1 VYRYHLRYPRLS
13 FSIAAWIAFSSL
25 AIGAVPSQPPPTPSI
40 AAVTERATSIRNPV
54 PIEGLVRL
62 LPDEGPRQEGQSSG
76 IDGLAWQEGRSA
88 YRKNAWPEAQRFFG
102 TIVKE
107 HPESPLV
114 PSAKAFLVELLLRD
128 DVTGQTRSEAIQ
140 EYKKLIRDHPQSS
153 NARRAEWRVADLYF
167 EQGAFQ
173 EAQAFYEN
181 AMAHSVNLPFDGNRA
196 VLGLGYTFMAMG
208 KWSDAEHAFANV
220 RKRSEDE
227 QLLQGATL
235 GLAHALFREQRFS
248 EAQPIYDI
256 SYRRW
261 PHLLR
266 GDPLSLQQYAVTQ
279 VKLHHE
285 ASARELML
293 LFYNLHPR
301 HEYAP
306 TALLHVAE
314 SLRAGA
320 KQPLAEFVYA
330 LILSLYPDS
339 TSDAM
344 AKLRLAALRAE
355 NMLPAGSNALGLTV
369 SAMIHNV
376 PVPDQSDASY
386 RSLLEEIATR
396 EASNSM
402 GSEALYYL
410 GKGYEG
416 AGDTNRALQTYKEI
430 TLRATT
436 KNDLWAIKST
446 ERLSALLTPWIEA
459 AIASHDDLTVVSLFH
474 RQGATAEQHY
484 ARSPVLLNIAE
495 SHRRLGFSPEAVRL
509 YQQVLKSHTDSVL
522 LEAALIGLGGIYLDQ
537 RDPEA
542 ARKVLERYR
551 FQFPIGKY
559 NVEVLHLLIEAMR
572 QQRDLQGLLHLCRM
586 WLLRHPVHPE
596 RPAMYVELAKTLGEL
611 DKLDESA
618 LAYEEAFKAGAVQ
631 ASNTLVSYADT
642 LSRLNRHER
651 AITAYQLV
659 LAKKPNV
666 SHADWARLQTA
677 NHWAALKQYDR
688 ATVALAELD
697 VTDDPI
703 LNRLS
708 ASLKT
713 SLRAVSH
720 SRRQEGL

>member
-1 VYRYHLRYPRLS
+1 M
-13 FSIAAWIAFSSL
+13 ACSSL
-25 AIGAVPSQPPPTPSI
+25 AIGETSLQPSPHSSI
-40 AAVTERATSIRNPV
+40 AVVPERATLIRNPGPV
-54 PIEGLVRL
+54 EGLAQP
-62 LPDEGPRQEGQSSG
+62 LPDDGPRQEGQSSG
-76 IDGLAWQEGRSA
+76 IDGLAWQEGQSA

-102 TIVKE
+102 KIVKE
-107 HPESPLV
+107 HPESPLA

-128 DVTGQTRSEAIQ
+128 EVTGKTRSEAIQ
-140 EYKKLIRDHPQSS
+140 EYKTLLRDHPQSP
-153 NARRAEWRVADLYF
+153 NARRAEWRIADLYF
-167 EQGAFQ
+167 EQGALQ

-181 AMAHSVNLPFDGNRA
+181 AMAHSVNLPFDSNRA
-196 VLGLGYTFMAMG
+196 LLGLGYTFMAMG

-220 RKRSEDE
+220 RRRSEDE

-248 EAQPIYDI
+248 EAQPIYNL
-256 SYRRW
+256 SYQRW

-266 GDPLSLQQYAVTQ
+266 GDPLSLQRYAVTQ
-279 VKLHHE
+279 VKLHQE
-285 ASARELML
+285 VSARELML
-293 LFYNLHPR
+293 LFYNLYPR

-306 TALLHVAE
+306 AALLHVAE
-314 SLRAGA
+314 GLRAGA
-320 KQPLAEFVYA
+320 KPMLAEFVYA
-330 LILSLYPDS
+330 LIPSLYPYS
-339 TSDAM
+339 AVGTT

-376 PVPDQSDASY
+376 PIPDQTDASY

-396 EASNSM
+396 EVNNPM
-402 GSEALYYL
+402 GSEARYYL
-410 GKGYEG
+410 SRGYEN

-430 TLRATT
+430 TRRATN
-436 KNDLWAIKST
+436 KNDLWAIKSA

-459 AIASHDDLTVVSLFH
+459 AIASRDDLTVVSLFH
-474 RQGATAEQHY
+474 RQGAMAEQRY
-484 ARSPVLLNIAE
+484 ARSPVLLHIAE

-509 YQQVLKSHTDSVL
+509 YQQVLKSSNDSAVL
-522 LEAALIGLGGIYLDQ
+522 EGALNGLGGIYLDQ

-542 ARKVLERYR
+542 ARKVLERYP

-559 NVEVLHLLIEAMR
+559 ETEVLYLLIESMR

-586 WLLRHPVHPE
+586 WLLRHQVHPE
-596 RPAMYVELAKTLGEL
+596 RPAMYLELAKTLREL

-618 LAYEEAFKAGAVQ
+618 LAYEEAFKVGAVQ

-659 LAKKPNV
+659 LAKKPSV

-677 NHWAALKQYDR
+677 NHWTALKQYDR
-688 ATVALAELD
+688 ATVALAELG
-697 VTDDPI
+697 VTDDPM

-720 SRRQEGL
+720 SGKREGL

>member
-1 VYRYHLRYPRLS
+1 MRPLPDDGPRL
-13 FSIAAWIAFSSL
+13 
-25 AIGAVPSQPPPTPSI
+25 
-40 AAVTERATSIRNPV
+40 
-54 PIEGLVRL
+54 
-62 LPDEGPRQEGQSSG
+62 EGQSSG
-76 IDGLAWQEGRSA
+76 IDGLAWQEGQSA
-88 YRKNAWPEAQRFFG
+88 YRKNAWLEAQRFFG
-102 TIVKE
+102 KVVKE

-114 PSAKAFLVELLLRD
+114 PSAKAFLVELMLRD
-128 DVTGQTRSEAIQ
+128 EVTGQTRSEAIF
-140 EYKKLIRDHPQSS
+140 EYKKLLRDHPQSS
-153 NARRAEWRVADLYF
+153 NARRAEWRIADLYF

-173 EAQAFYEN
+173 EAQAFYEQ
-181 AMAHSVNLPFDGNRA
+181 AMVHSVNSSFDGNRA
-196 VLGLGYTFMAMG
+196 LLGLGYAFMAMG
-208 KWSDAEHAFANV
+208 KLSDAEHAFANV

-227 QLLQGATL
+227 PLLQEATL
-235 GLAHALFREQRFS
+235 GLAHTLFREQRFS
-248 EAQPIYDI
+248 EAQPIYDV

-266 GDPLSLQQYAVTQ
+266 GDPLSLQRYAVTQ

-293 LFYNLHPR
+293 LFYNLYPR

-306 TALLHVAE
+306 MALLHVAE

-320 KQPLAEFVYA
+320 KQPLSEFVYA
-330 LILSLYPDS
+330 LIPSLYPDS
-339 TSDAM
+339 ALDTT

-355 NMLPAGSNALGLTV
+355 TLLPAGGNLLGLTV

-376 PVPDQSDASY
+376 PVPDQTDASY

-396 EASNSM
+396 EASNPM

-410 GKGYEG
+410 GQGYEH
-416 AGDTNRALQTYKEI
+416 ASDMNRALRTYKEI

-436 KNDLWAIKST
+436 KNDPWAMKAS
-446 ERLSALLTPWIEA
+446 ERLSAILTPWIEA
-459 AIASHDDLTVVSLFH
+459 AIASRDDLTVVSLFH
-474 RQGATAEQHY
+474 RQGAMAEQRY
-484 ARSPVLLNIAE
+484 ARSPLLLNIAE
-495 SHRRLGFSPEAVRL
+495 SHRRLGFTPEAVRL
-509 YQQVLKSHTDSVL
+509 YQQILKSHHESAS
-522 LEAALIGLGGIYLDQ
+522 LEAALIGLGRIYLDQ

-551 FQFPIGKY
+551 FQFPIGQY
-559 NVEVLHLLIEAMR
+559 EGEVVHLLIDAMR
-572 QQRDLQGLLHLCRM
+572 KQRDLQGLLHLCRM

-596 RPAMYVELAKTLGEL
+596 RPAMYVQLAKTLAEL

-618 LAYEEAFKAGAVQ
+618 LAYEGAFKAGVVQ
-631 ASNTLVSYADT
+631 SSDTLISYADI

-651 AITAYQLV
+651 AIAAYQLV

-677 NHWAALKQYDR
+677 KHWMGLKQYDR

-697 VTDDPI
+697 VTDDPM

-708 ASLKT
+708 ASLKM
-713 SLRAVSH
+713 SLRTASH
-720 SRRQEGL
+720 AGRPEGL

>member
-1 VYRYHLRYPRLS
+1 M
-13 FSIAAWIAFSSL
+13 
-25 AIGAVPSQPPPTPSI
+25 QP
-40 AAVTERATSIRNPV
+40 
-54 PIEGLVRL
+54 
-62 LPDEGPRQEGQSSG
+62 LPDDGPRQEGQSSG
-76 IDGLAWQEGRSA
+76 IEGLAWQEGQSA

-102 TIVKE
+102 KIVKE
-107 HPESPLV
+107 HPESPLA
-114 PSAKAFLVELLLRD
+114 PSAKAFLVELLLQD
-128 DVTGQTRSEAIQ
+128 EVSGKTRSEAIQ
-140 EYKKLIRDHPQSS
+140 EYKTLLRDYPQSP
-153 NARRAEWRVADLYF
+153 NARRAEWRIADLYF

-181 AMAHSVNLPFDGNRA
+181 AMAHSVNLPFDSNRA
-196 VLGLGYTFMAMG
+196 LLGLGYTFMAMG

-248 EAQPIYDI
+248 EAQPIYHL
-256 SYRRW
+256 SYQRW

-266 GDPLSLQQYAVTQ
+266 GDPLSLQRYAVTQ
-279 VKLHHE
+279 VKLHQE
-285 ASARELML
+285 VSARELML
-293 LFYNLHPR
+293 LFYNLYPR

-306 TALLHVAE
+306 AALLHVAE
-314 SLRAGA
+314 GLRAGA
-320 KQPLAEFVYA
+320 KPMLAEFVYA
-330 LILSLYPDS
+330 LIPVLYPYNES
-339 TSDAM
+339 GTT

-355 NMLPAGSNALGLTV
+355 TMLPAGSNSIGLTV
-369 SAMIHNV
+369 SAMIHGV
-376 PVPDQSDASY
+376 PVPDQTDTSY

-396 EASNSM
+396 EGSNPM
-402 GSEALYYL
+402 GSEARYYL
-410 GKGYEG
+410 GKGYEH

-430 TLRATT
+430 TLRATN
-436 KNDLWAIKST
+436 KNDLWAMKSA

-459 AIASHDDLTVVSLFH
+459 AIASRDDLTVVSLFH
-474 RQGATAEQHY
+474 RQGAMAEQHY
-484 ARSPVLLNIAE
+484 GRSPLLLNIAE

-509 YQQVLKSHTDSVL
+509 YQQILKSHTDSVL
-522 LEAALIGLGGIYLDQ
+522 LETALIGLGGIYLEQ

-559 NVEVLHLLIEAMR
+559 NAEVLHLLIETMR

-631 ASNTLVSYADT
+631 ASTTLVSYADT

-688 ATVALAELD
+688 AIVALAELD
-697 VTDDPI
+697 GMDDPI
-703 LNRLS
+703 INRLS

-713 SLRAVSH
+713 SVRAVSH
-720 SRRQEGL
+720 SRKQEGL

>member
-1 VYRYHLRYPRLS
+1 M
-13 FSIAAWIAFSSL
+13 ACSSL
-25 AIGAVPSQPPPTPSI
+25 AIGETPSQPSPHSSI
-40 AAVTERATSIRNPV
+40 AVLPERATLLRNPGPV
-54 PIEGLVRL
+54 DGLVQP
-62 LPDEGPRQEGQSSG
+62 LPDDGPRQEGQSSG
-76 IDGLAWQEGRSA
+76 IDGLAWQEGQSA

-102 TIVKE
+102 KIVKE
-107 HPESPLV
+107 HPESPLA
-114 PSAKAFLVELLLRD
+114 PSAKAFLVEILLRD
-128 DVTGQTRSEAIQ
+128 EVSGKTRSEAIQ
-140 EYKKLIRDHPQSS
+140 EYKTLLRDHPQSP
-153 NARRAEWRVADLYF
+153 NARRAEWRIADLYYK
-167 EQGAFQ
+167 QGALQ

-181 AMAHSVNLPFDGNRA
+181 AMAHSVNLPFDSNRA
-196 VLGLGYTFMAMG
+196 LLGLGYTFMAMG

-248 EAQPIYDI
+248 EAQPIYNL
-256 SYRRW
+256 SYQRW

-266 GDPLSLQQYAVTQ
+266 GDPLSLQRYAVTQ
-279 VKLHHE
+279 VKLHQE
-285 ASARELML
+285 VSARELML
-293 LFYNLHPR
+293 LFYNLYPR

-306 TALLHVAE
+306 AALLHVAE
-314 SLRAGA
+314 GLRAGA
-320 KQPLAEFVYA
+320 KPMLAEFVYA
-330 LILSLYPDS
+330 LIPSLYPYSALS
-339 TSDAM
+339 TT

-355 NMLPAGSNALGLTV
+355 TMLPAGSNSLGLTV
-369 SAMIHNV
+369 SAMIHSV
-376 PVPDQSDASY
+376 PIPDQTDASY

-396 EASNSM
+396 EVSNPM
-402 GSEALYYL
+402 GSEARYYL
-410 GKGYEG
+410 SRGYES

-430 TLRATT
+430 TLRATN
-436 KNDLWAIKST
+436 KNDLWAIKSA

-459 AIASHDDLTVVSLFH
+459 AIASRDDLTVVSLFH
-474 RQGATAEQHY
+474 RQGAMAEQRY

-509 YQQVLKSHTDSVL
+509 YQQVLKSSNDSAA

-551 FQFPIGKY
+551 FQFPIGTY
-559 NVEVLHLLIEAMR
+559 ETEVRHLLIEAMR

-631 ASNTLVSYADT
+631 ASTTLVSYADT

-659 LAKKPNV
+659 VAKKPNV

-677 NHWAALKQYDR
+677 NHWTALKQYDR

-697 VTDDPI
+697 VTGDPI

-720 SRRQEGL
+720 SGKREGL

>member
-1 VYRYHLRYPRLS
+1 M
-13 FSIAAWIAFSSL
+13 
-25 AIGAVPSQPPPTPSI
+25 AIGAVPSQPTPSS

-62 LPDEGPRQEGQSSG
+62 LPDDGPRPEGQSSG

-102 TIVKE
+102 RIVKE

-114 PSAKAFLVELLLRD
+114 PSAKAFLVEILLQNE
-128 DVTGQTRSEAIQ
+128 VTGQTLSEAIQ
-140 EYKKLIRDHPQSS
+140 EYKTLLRDYPQSL

-173 EAQAFYEN
+173 EAQASYEN

-196 VLGLGYTFMAMG
+196 LLGLGYTFMAMG

-235 GLAHALFREQRFS
+235 GLAHALFREQRVS

-293 LFYNLHPR
+293 LFYNLYPR

-306 TALLHVAE
+306 TALLHIAE
-314 SLRAGA
+314 SLRADA

-330 LILSLYPDS
+330 LIPSLYPDS
-339 TSDAM
+339 ASDVT

-355 NMLPAGSNALGLTV
+355 NLLPAGSNSLGLTI

-386 RSLLEEIATR
+386 QSMLESIATR
-396 EASNSM
+396 EVNNPM
-402 GSEALYYL
+402 GREALYYL
-410 GKGYEG
+410 GKGYES
-416 AGDTNRALQTYKEI
+416 AGDTHRALRTYKEI
-430 TLRATT
+430 TLRAPNM
-436 KNDLWAIKST
+436 NDLWAIKSA

-459 AIASHDDLTVVSLFH
+459 AIASRDDLTVVSLFH
-474 RQGATAEQHY
+474 RQGAMAEQHF
-484 ARSPVLLNIAE
+484 ARSPLLLNIAE
-495 SHRRLGFSPEAVRL
+495 SPRRLGFSPEDLRQ
-509 YQQVLKSHTDSVL
+509 YQQIHKSHNDSVL
-522 LEAALIGLGGIYLDQ
+522 LE
-537 RDPEA
+537 
-542 ARKVLERYR
+542 
-551 FQFPIGKY
+551 
-559 NVEVLHLLIEAMR
+559 
-572 QQRDLQGLLHLCRM
+572 
-586 WLLRHPVHPE
+586 
-596 RPAMYVELAKTLGEL
+596 T
-611 DKLDESA
+611 
-618 LAYEEAFKAGAVQ
+618 
-631 ASNTLVSYADT
+631 
-642 LSRLNRHER
+642 
-651 AITAYQLV
+651 
-659 LAKKPNV
+659 
-666 SHADWARLQTA
+666 
-677 NHWAALKQYDR
+677 
-688 ATVALAELD
+688 
-697 VTDDPI
+697 
-703 LNRLS
+703 
-708 ASLKT
+708 
-713 SLRAVSH
+713 
-720 SRRQEGL
+720 